1 MKAVVVEEAGGPDAL
16 QVVDRPEPEPG
27 PGELRV
33 DVRAAGVNFID
44 IYERSG
50 AYPLPTPFVVG
61 SEGSG
66 VVSAVGDGVDGF
78 STGDRVAWAM
88 VRGAGYA
95 EQVLLPA
102 DRAVP
107 VPEELD
113 DETAAATMLQ
123 GMTAHYLTRS
133 TYPVSGGDNV
143 LVHAAAG
150 GMGLL
155 LTQLARAAGARVIGT
170 TSTPEKAEL
179 ARAAGAFDV
188 LMYDAD
194 VAGEVRRL
202 TDGEGVA
209 VVYDGVGRTT
219 FDASLDSLR
228 TRGTM
233 VLFGAASG
241 PVPPV
246 DPQVLNKKGSL
257 YLTRPSLAHH
267 IVSRE
272 ELLWR
277 ASEVHDWVRSGQLDV
292 RVGARYPLAEARR
305 AHEDLASRRTT
316 GKLLLI
322 P

>member
-1 MKAVVVEEAGGPDAL
+1 VSAM
-16 QVVDRPEPEPG
+16 
-27 PGELRV
+27 GERV
-33 DVRAAGVNFID
+33 DGV
-44 IYERSG
+44 S
-50 AYPLPTPFVVG
+50 V
-61 SEGSG
+61 
-66 VVSAVGDGVDGF
+66 
-78 STGDRVAWAM
+78 GDRVAWAM
-88 VRGAGYA
+88 VKGAGYA

-107 VPEELD
+107 VPDELD
-113 DETAAATMLQ
+113 DERAAATMLQ

-194 VAGEVRRL
+194 IPAEVRRL

-228 TRGTM
+228 TRGMM
-233 VLFGAASG
+233 VLYGAASG
-241 PVPPV
+241 PAPAI

-257 YLTRPSLAHH
+257 FLTRPSLAHH
-267 IVSRE
+267 IVTRE

-292 RVGARYPLAEARR
+292 RVGGRYPLADARR
-305 AHEDLASRRTT
+305 AHDDLASRRTT
-316 GKLLLI
+316 GKLLVI